1 LRPTRIAAAS
11 VASLALVAGLAPAAL
26 AASWKPTWSW
36 EWASNPAPVVLNQVK
51 ANVGAHLWV
60 HRKDSFIR
68 GVRATAV
75 GPGGVTRSASLVLAS
90 TKGNSHEA
98 GTWSGQVTLLP
109 EDPAG
114 TWKVSYTAT
123 AYNRVTAT
131 VHNAKTFVLAK
142 TPPPAI
148 QIAPGGVTTSAK
160 GATLTVQAF
169 RPAQT
174 DAAFVVLTD
183 PAHRSTSPFQAAR
196 VGGDAKWGLW
206 RAIVTMPNSAAPGT
220 WKATP
225 SFYSGGSPS
234 TGTTGTFTVQQT
246 PTITSLTATPRKI
259 HADSK
264 VTYKGRLGS
273 YLSNGQWGGL
283 AGQKVSLY
291 YQADGGGAAIR
302 LIATAKTDNTGWF
315 TLPTVIWASGNGWVT
330 YGGSGL
336 YVRIRTGN
344 VHIVV
349 Q

>member
-1 LRPTRIAAAS
+1 MRHTRIAATS

-36 EWASNPAPVVLNQVK
+36 ERAANPAPVVLNQVK
-51 ANVGAHLWV
+51 ANVSARLWV
-60 HRKDSFIR
+60 HRKDSFVR

-75 GPGGVTRSASLVLAS
+75 GPGGVTRSASLVLAKGS
-90 TKGNSHEA
+90 THED

-114 TWKVSYTAT
+114 AWKVSYTAT
-123 AYNRVTAT
+123 AYNKTTVTIR
-131 VHNAKTFVLAK
+131 NAKTFVLTK

-148 QIAPGGVTTSAK
+148 QITPGRVTTSHQ
-160 GATLTVQAF
+160 GATLTVDTF
-169 RPAQT
+169 RPAQA

-183 PAHRSTSPFQAAR
+183 PAHRSTSPFQATR

-206 RAIVTMPNSAAPGT
+206 RAKVTVPGSAAPGT

-225 SFYSGGSPS
+225 SFYAGGSPS

-302 LIATAKTDNTGWF
+302 LIATAKTDKSGWF

-336 YVRIRTGN
+336 YAGARTGN
-344 VHIVV
+344 IHIVV